1 MKEGGG
7 GGVGA
12 PVAPCAAE
20 ELLRPCYGE
29 CWELNSP
36 SNPVEQGHGERE
48 RKKAAWRQLRR
59 SRKTYA
65 FKKKVLMKLHRCVI
79 N

>member
-36 SNPVEQGHGERE
+36 SNPLEQGHGERE
-48 RKKAAWRQLRR
+48 RKKSSMAPI
-59 SRKTYA
+59 KTKQENIC
-65 FKKKVLMKLHRCVI
+65 F
-79 N
+79 